1 MFGKKKIAQI
11 NVYDN
16 GHAVVKGILP
26 GIMAAYSACHKSLEA
41 NNVKMEEIDDKM
53 AVFKIDKGEAGN
65 DAE

>member
-1 MFGKKKIAQI
+1 MFGKKIAQI

-26 GIMAAYSACHKSLEA
+26 GIMAAYSACHKTLEA
-41 NNVKMEEIDDKM
+41 NNVKMEEIGDKM